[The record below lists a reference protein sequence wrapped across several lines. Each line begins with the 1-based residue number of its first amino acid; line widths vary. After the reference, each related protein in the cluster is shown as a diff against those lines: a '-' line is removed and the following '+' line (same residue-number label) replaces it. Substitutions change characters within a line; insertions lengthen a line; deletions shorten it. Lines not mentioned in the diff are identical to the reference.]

1 MPDDP
6 LRRRSA
12 LASLYREGSHGPSP
26 PGLSL
31 AEQRVPGMFEAR
43 IWDDSTHIGGIALP
57 APNRA
62 AATDDIVALSLGP
75 RRFLLVGPDLP
86 ARLLG
91 ASVAVA
97 DQSHARVVVRLA
109 GPRVRDV
116 LAKGT
121 GIDLARFAKG
131 DVAATLL
138 GQIAVVLH
146 AIDDDAI
153 DVYAPRS
160 YSLSLWEWLV
170 ESAGEYG
177 YRVEP
182 RNDR

>member
-12 LASLYREGSHGPSP
+12 LASLYREESHGPSP
-26 PGLSL
+26 PGLTL
-31 AEQRVPGMFEAR
+31 AEQRFPAMIEAR
-43 IWDDSTHIGGIALP
+43 IWDDAAHIAGVALP
-57 APNRA
+57 APNRS
-62 AATDDIVALSLGP
+62 AATDGIVALSLGP

-91 ASVAVA
+91 SSAAFA
-97 DQSHARVVVRLA
+97 DQSHARVVIRLA
-109 GPRVRDV
+109 GPRLRDV
-116 LAKGT
+116 LGKGT

-138 GQIAVVLH
+138 GQVAVVLH
-146 AIDDDAI
+146 ATDDEMI

-160 YSLSLWEWLV
+160 YALSLWQWLV
-170 ESAGEYG
+170 ESAAEHG